1 MLNPRVVDEIL
12 DMMMEI
18 SGLVVLSL
26 RLVRLIFALVVLN
39 PVARGVLF
47 FNSERFFKRAAV

>member
-39 PVARGVLF
+39 PRVVDDIIAVLKVDF
-47 FNSERFFKRAAV
+47 